1 MFEEHRYFKAP
12 ANKNAKIWRYLDFTK
27 FVDLLHTKSLYFT
40 RSDKFDDHFEGS
52 FPKNIEA
59 YKQLTIKQFNFSKED
74 ADKHFSS
81 ERIKARRKA
90 IAINCWHLNEY
101 ESAAMWRLYLKSNE
115 GIAIQSTYD
124 RLAKSF
130 AAFDK
135 SVFIGIVTYI
145 DYDREMIDY
154 TCTFDRFL
162 HKRLSFQHEQELRAI
177 IWDPSSANAIEIVP
191 IAEHGVKIP
200 VAIDTLIEKIYVA
213 PGSPMWFSELVQSVI
228 DKYEINALVETSK
241 IDERPVF

>member
-12 ANKNAKIWRYLDFTK
+12 ANINAKIWRYLDFTK
-27 FVDLLHTKSLYFT
+27 FVDLLRTKSLYFT
-40 RSDKFDDHFEGS
+40 RADKFDDPFEGS
-52 FPKNIEA
+52 LPKNIEA
-59 YKQLTIKQFNFSKED
+59 YKQLTIKQYNFSKED
-74 ADKHFSS
+74 ADKFFSS
-81 ERIKARRKA
+81 KRIEARRKA

-130 AAFDK
+130 STFDK
-135 SVFIGIVTYI
+135 SVFIGIVNYI

-162 HKRLSFQHEQELRAI
+162 HKRLSFKHEQELRAI
-177 IWDPSSANAIEIVP
+177 IWDPSSANTTEIIP
-191 IAEHGVKIP
+191 IAEHGVKVP
-200 VAIDTLIEKIYVA
+200 VAINILIERIYVA
-213 PGSPMWFSELVQSVI
+213 PGSPIWFSELVRSVI
-228 DKYEINALVETSK
+228 EKFEIYAPVESSK